1 MAMRRRACF
10 CSIALL
16 VAAIACDRSHRDEQE
31 SRTAPAVEPA
41 ASRAATQSRQA
52 TESGDTATPAV
63 AGTDQAS
70 GQPSGGAETTAPE
83 RPAASDVA
91 ARPKT
96 VASSTEGDRTNM
108 RNWMLIEFVRAIEPA
123 DLEWLERN
131 GFRVDTV
138 LSATTVRG
146 WLEKAAGG
154 AVIGK
159 DPRIARIDT
168 QMR

>member
-1 MAMRRRACF
+1 MRRRACF
-10 CSIALL
+10 CSITLL
-16 VAAIACDRSHRDEQE
+16 MVGIACGRSHRDEQQ
-31 SRTAPAVEPA
+31 SRPASAIGAAEP
-41 ASRAATQSRQA
+41 RAATQSGQV
-52 TESGDTATPAV
+52 TEPGDTATPAADV
-63 AGTDQAS
+63 A
-70 GQPSGGAETTAPE
+70 GQPSGRPPGGVETSAAE

-91 ARPKT
+91 ARTQAVPP
-96 VASSTEGDRTNM
+96 AAEGDRSGM
-108 RNWMLIEFVRAIEPA
+108 RNWMLIEFVRAVEPA

-146 WLEKAAGG
+146 WLDNAAGG

-159 DPRIARIDT
+159 DPRIVRIDA